1 MENIE
6 GRKCD
11 RCKENKFDKQ
21 QGCVNCPPCYNLV
34 QDAVNMHRNKLQSLE
49 QSIKNI
55 SNSDLVSF
63 DADFEEKLKSVR
75 KKVEKLAEDVKG
87 ATALGLLILF
97 LCLALAKEKKIL
109 INIFCT

>member
-1 MENIE
+1 MQNIE

-34 QDAVNMHRNKLQSLE
+34 QDAVNVHRNKLQSLE

-55 SNSDLVSF
+55 SNSDLVPF
-63 DADFEEKLKSVR
+63 DADFEEKLESVR
-75 KKVEKLAEDVKG
+75 KKVEKLSEDVKE
-87 ATALGLLILF
+87 ATALGLLLLF
-97 LCLALAKEKKIL
+97 LYIRLPKKKSK
-109 INIFCT
+109 